1 MRFID
6 EVSLQLKAGHGGQGR
21 ISFRREKYVPKGGP
35 DGGDGGRGGDIVF
48 RTDERMASLLDFA
61 YRHTFKAP
69 AGQRGG
75 TSNKTGK
82 SGKDLILK
90 MPIGTIIYNSDTN
103 ELIVDLDHKGAEFV
117 VAKGGKGGQGNAR
130 FTRPSLR
137 TPDWAQEGLP
147 GEEVNIRLELK
158 LVADVGVIGL
168 PNAGKSTLVNA
179 ISAAKAKVGDYPF
192 TTLVPNLGVVRV
204 DEERTFVVADVPG
217 LIAGA
222 SEGLGLGI
230 RFLKHIQRTRCL
242 VHLVDVSGETDPVEA
257 VRMIEDELRKY
268 DPELL
273 NRPRIVAA
281 SKVDSIYARD
291 YALQLKAYAKSNGL
305 AFTVLSSVT
314 RKGLAPLVSALS
326 KILFAMDRAQAE

>member
-6 EVSLQLKAGHGGQGR
+6 EVSLHLKAGHGGQGSV
-21 ISFRREKYVPKGGP
+21 SFRREKYVPKGGP

-48 RTDERMASLLDFA
+48 LTDERMASLLDFA
-61 YRHTFKAP
+61 YKHTFKAP
-69 AGQRGG
+69 AGQPGG
-75 TSNKTGK
+75 NSNKTGK
-82 SGKDLILK
+82 SGKNLVLK
-90 MPIGTIIYNSDTN
+90 VPVGTIIYNADTN
-103 ELIVDLDHKGAEFV
+103 EIITDLDHKDAEFV

-137 TPDWAQEGLP
+137 TPDWAQQGLP
-147 GEEVNIRLELK
+147 GEETNVRLELK
-158 LVADVGVIGL
+158 MVADVGVIGL

-204 DEERTFVVADVPG
+204 DEERSFVVADVPG

-242 VHLVDVSGETDPVEA
+242 VHLVDVSQDKDPVEA
-257 VRMIEDELRKY
+257 VKMIEDELRKY
-268 DPELL
+268 DPGLL
-273 NRPRIVAA
+273 ARPRIIAA
-281 SKVDSIYARD
+281 SKIDAIYDRESVQ
-291 YALQLKAYAKSNGL
+291 QLKTYAKSNGL
-305 AFTVLSSVT
+305 AFTILSSAT
-314 RKGLAPLVSALS
+314 HKGLKPLVSALA
-326 KILFAMDRAQAE
+326 KILFALDQADI